1 MNRFKIVLA
10 VLCIYSSFSSAVTY
24 DQAVTRRRTL
34 KNYGNAQVSI
44 ARQSEVVYCFRCDIK
59 GWPAIIGND
68 IPVRI
73 AGVQLPDIVA
83 EQSAPNKFFRQQTT
97 KFLTD
102 FLKDSKKIELTNIRR
117 GKDFCL
123 VADVIADSNS
133 IAEILIEKGLAKKA
147 DKTKL
152 PNKINKPNV
161 KVISDTKAP
170 APKDINIIAKNITW
184 VASSNSK
191 IFHTSTCS
199 FAKRMKKGTTIQF
212 PSRQKATETGRR
224 PCKTCKP

>member
-1 MNRFKIVLA
+1 VNRFKIVLA
-10 VLCIYSSFSSAVTY
+10 VLCVFGSVSLAKTY
-24 DQAVTRRRTL
+24 DQVGTRRRAL
-34 KNYGNAQVSI
+34 KNYGRAQVSV
-44 ARQSEVVYCFRCDIK
+44 ARQSEVVYSFRCDIK
-59 GWPAIIGND
+59 GWPAIIGKD

-102 FLKDSKKIELTNIRR
+102 FLKGSKKIELANIRR
-117 GKDFCL
+117 GRDFCL

-133 IAEILIEKGLAKKA
+133 LAEILIEKGLAKKV

-152 PNKINKPNV
+152 PGKINI
-161 KVISDTKAP
+161 KVIANTKTPALKDTH
-170 APKDINIIAKNITW
+170 IIAENTTW

-199 FAKRMKKGTTIQF
+199 FAKRMKKGTAIQF
-212 PSRQKATETGRR
+212 PSREKATETGRR
-224 PCKTCKP
+224 PCKNCKP